1 MGDENG
7 RLASQR
13 LLWSPHV
20 SPVYVLQSGG
30 RAGLSLANLG
40 LPFPPFLLPSLK
52 ADSPIPPSGIMG
64 YGAIGRQVA
73 RLASALGMEV
83 YAYTRSP
90 RPTPE
95 SRRHA
100 GYTVPNTGDPDGLIP
115 ARWFSGGGAA
125 GGDGAVDDFLA
136 QDLDLLLLSLPLDE
150 STRGLFGR
158 EQFRG
163 LAAAHGGGGGGRRT
177 FVSNISRGPVV
188 DTDALVEALEG
199 GLISGAALDVQDPE
213 PLPADHSLWDA
224 PNVFIT
230 PHIGWQSVGF
240 HARMVEK
247 LWKNLELLDAGE
259 PRFDVIKKPGQEK
272 EPLKL

>member
-1 MGDENG
+1 
-7 RLASQR
+7 
-13 LLWSPHV
+13 
-20 SPVYVLQSGG
+20 
-30 RAGLSLANLG
+30 
-40 LPFPPFLLPSLK
+40 
-52 ADSPIPPSGIMG
+52 MG

-100 GYTVPNTGDPDGLIP
+100 GYTVPDTGDPDGLIP
-115 ARWFSGGGAA
+115 ARWFSGAA
-125 GGDGAVDDFLA
+125 RDAVDDFLA

-150 STRGLFGR
+150 STRGLVGR
-158 EQFRG
+158 EQFEV
-163 LAAAHGGGGGGRRT
+163 LARGGRRT

-188 DTDALVEALEG
+188 DTRALIEALEG

-213 PLPADHSLWDA
+213 PLPADHPLWEA

-230 PHIGWQSVGF
+230 PHISWQSVGF

-247 LWKNLELLDAGE
+247 LWKNLERLDNGE
-259 PRFDVIKKPGQEK
+259 PRFDVIRKPGQEK